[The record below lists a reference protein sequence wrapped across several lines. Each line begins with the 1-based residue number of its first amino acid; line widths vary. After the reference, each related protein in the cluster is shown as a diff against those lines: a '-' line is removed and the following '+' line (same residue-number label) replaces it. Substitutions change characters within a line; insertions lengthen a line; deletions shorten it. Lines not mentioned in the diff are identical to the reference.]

1 MFIRFY
7 FCRIMK
13 RCGTGVRK
21 LIVAFVL
28 IAVLRFG
35 EGTGSYLGPVRGI
48 CDRFFFVSSVL
59 SG

>member
-1 MFIRFY
+1 
-7 FCRIMK
+7 MK

-21 LIVAFVL
+21 LIVTFVL

-35 EGTGSYLGPVRGI
+35 EVTGSYLGPVRGI
-48 CDRFFFVSSVL
+48 FDRFFFVSSVL